1 MRPNAAKEELK
12 QSELDAA
19 LRLVQSQAPSKVA
32 SNPIWACLQNLEALK
47 RDDVRTAID
56 FEHEIIHPYK
66 WYGKETAIAKMEKII
81 VILEICT
88 LYKGVPCGIAIIRY
102 QKPGDR
108 LESFRGVG

>member
-1 MRPNAAKEELK
+1 M
-12 QSELDAA
+12 
-19 LRLVQSQAPSKVA
+19 
-32 SNPIWACLQNLEALK
+32 WACLQNLEALK

-66 WYGKETAIAKMEKII
+66 WYFKETAIAKMEKIK

-102 QKPGDR
+102 QKPGDQNY
-108 LESFRGVG
+108 SFRGVG